1 MKQKEVKKVLD
12 FLQVNKHLN
21 DEQYNELINKK
32 FVSFSDLEKKITR
45 KVMLSKEDL
54 TKIKAIF
61 FDMNYISLIGK
72 NIDPDILNIL
82 PQDLSENYEMAV
94 FAQEGKNVSLGL
106 VVPSNFK
113 AIEAFNYLARKNN
126 FKVAYYVISE
136 ESYRTAI
143 KQYETLSEEVG
154 EALDTAETI
163 FAPKEEDLPDITKGV
178 GEVMKSAP
186 VSKIVS
192 VILRHAIEGRA
203 SDIHI
208 EPVGKQSKVR
218 YRIDGILHTTIVLPI
233 YVHAAVVSRVKVM
246 ANLKIDETRIPQDG
260 RIRIKVHN
268 KDIDFRI
275 STIPLMD
282 QEKIVMRILDTP
294 AKAPTFKDLGFLGLQ
309 AKMVSR
315 NIKKPNGMF
324 LVTGPTGS
332 GKSTTLFSALTFLN
346 KETINITTLEDPV
359 EYYVAG
365 VNQSQV
371 KSEIGFTFAK
381 GLRALLRQDPDIIM
395 VGEIRDNETAELA
408 IHAGL
413 TGHFVLSTL
422 HTNNAIGAIPRMFDM
437 KSEPFLL
444 ASTLNLIIAQRL
456 VRKICVKCKIDQT
469 DVPKDIMDQIV
480 KQFDGIPEE
489 AFYKG
494 INKNTE
500 FKFFKGKG
508 CDHCGNTGYKGR
520 TSIVETIDITR
531 NLKRIITEGFK
542 RSEADVELDKQH
554 FITMEQDG
562 IIKSLLGITTIE
574 EVLRVGQDES

>member
-1 MKQKEVKKVLD
+1 MTKKEIKKVLD
-12 FLQVNKHLN
+12 FLQENKYI
-21 DEQYNELINKK
+21 DSKQYSELFNKK
-32 FVSFSDLEKKITR
+32 FASFSDLELTVSRI
-45 KVMLSKEDL
+45 VMLSKEDL
-54 TKIKAIF
+54 AKVKAIF
-61 FDMNYISLIGK
+61 FDMSYVSLIGK
-72 NIDPDILNIL
+72 TIEPDVLNIL
-82 PQDLSENYEMAV
+82 SQDLSENYSMVV
-94 FAQEGKNVSLGL
+94 FDQKGTEVYLGL
-106 VVPSNFK
+106 VNPSNFK
-113 AIEAFNYLARKNN
+113 AIEAFNYLVRKHSY
-126 FKVAYYVISE
+126 KPKHHVISE
-136 ESYRTAI
+136 ESYRTAM
-143 KQYETLSEEVG
+143 KQYETLGEEVG
-154 EALDTAETI
+154 EALDTAEAI
-163 FAPKEEDLPDITKGV
+163 FAPKEDQLPDVSKV

-233 YVHAAVVSRVKVM
+233 YVHSAVISRVKVM

-275 STIPLMD
+275 STIPLMG
-282 QEKIVMRILDTP
+282 QEKVVMRILDTP
-294 AKAPTFKDLGFLGLQ
+294 EKAPSFKDLGFLGLVG
-309 AKMVSR
+309 KMISR

-332 GKSTTLFSALTFLN
+332 GKSTTLFAAMSYLN

-359 EYYVAG
+359 EYYVPG

-371 KSEIGFTFAK
+371 RPEIGFTFAK

-422 HTNNAIGAIPRMFDM
+422 HTNNALGAIPRMFDM

-444 ASTLNLIIAQRL
+444 ASTLNIVIAQRL
-456 VRKICVKCKIDQT
+456 VRKICPKCKETNKI
-469 DVPKDIMDQIV
+469 PEDIMEMILKRYDR
-480 KQFDGIPEE
+480 IPEE

-494 INKNTE
+494 IKKDNKLD
-500 FKFFKGKG
+500 FFKGRG
-508 CDHCGNTGYKGR
+508 CSHCGQTGYKGR
-520 TSIVETIDITR
+520 TSIVEAIEITR
-531 NLKRIITEGFK
+531 KLKAIITDKFNREL
-542 RSEADVELDKQH
+542 ADKEIAAQH
-554 FITMEQDG
+554 FISMEQDG
-562 IIKSLLGITTIE
+562 IIKSLLGMTTIE
-574 EVLRVGQDES
+574 EVLRVGEEEL

>member
-1 MKQKEVKKVLD
+1 MTNKELKKVLD
-12 FLQVNKHLN
+12 FLQENQHITSK
-21 DEQYNELINKK
+21 QYSGLFSKK
-32 FVSFSDLEKKITR
+32 FSTFSDLEKTITR
-45 KVMLSKEDL
+45 TVMLSKEDL
-54 TKIKAIF
+54 AKVKAIF
-61 FDMNYISLIGK
+61 FDMPYFSLIGK
-72 NIDPDILNIL
+72 TIDPEILNLL
-82 PQDLSENYEMAV
+82 PQDLAENYNMAV
-94 FAQEGKNVSLGL
+94 FAQEGKDINLGL
-106 VVPSNFK
+106 VNPSNFK
-113 AIEAFNYLARKNN
+113 AMEAFNYLIRKQDY
-126 FKVAYYVISE
+126 KAKYHVISE
-136 ESYRTAI
+136 ESYRTAM
-143 KQYETLSEEVG
+143 KQYETLGEEVG
-154 EALDTAETI
+154 EALDTAEAI
-163 FAPKEEDLPDITKGV
+163 FAPKEADLPDITKGP
-178 GEVMKSAP
+178 EVIMKSAP

-208 EPVGKQSKVR
+208 EPVGKQSKIR

-233 YVHAAVVSRVKVM
+233 YVHSAVISRIKVM

-275 STIPLMD
+275 STIPLMG

-294 AKAPTFKDLGFLGLQ
+294 EKAPTFKDLGFLGLA

-332 GKSTTLFSALTFLN
+332 GKSTTLFAALSYLN

-359 EYYVAG
+359 EYYVPG

-371 KSEIGFTFAK
+371 RSEIGFSFAT

-444 ASTLNLIIAQRL
+444 ASTLNLVIAQRL
-456 VRKICVKCKIDQT
+456 VRKICSKCKGKNE
-469 DVPKDIMDQIV
+469 VPYDTMQQIS
-480 KQFDGIPEE
+480 KLFSEIPEQ
-489 AFYKG
+489 AYYKG
-494 INKNTE
+494 IKKDT
-500 FKFFKGKG
+500 KLDFFIGKG
-508 CDHCGNTGYKGR
+508 CSDCGQTGYKGR
-520 TSIVETIDITR
+520 TSIVEAIEITKK
-531 NLKRIITEGFK
+531 LKDIITEGFN
-542 RSEADVELDKQH
+542 RERADKELAAQH
-554 FITMEQDG
+554 FISMEQDG
-562 IIKSLLGITTIE
+562 IIKSLLGITAIE
-574 EVLRVGQDES
+574 EVLRVGEEEI

>member
-1 MKQKEVKKVLD
+1 MKKEDLKKILD
-12 FLQVNKHLN
+12 FLQENKYI
-21 DEQYNELINKK
+21 DSKQYSGLLQKE
-32 FVSFSDLEKKITR
+32 FASFSDLEKELTR
-45 KVMLSKEDL
+45 IVMLSKEDIA
-54 TKIKAIF
+54 KVKAISF
-61 FDMNYISLIGK
+61 NMEYISLMGK
-72 NIDPDILNIL
+72 TINPTILNIL
-82 PQDLSENYEMAV
+82 PADLAENYQMVV
-94 FAQEGKNVSLGL
+94 FSQEKTSVKLGL
-106 VVPSNFK
+106 VNPGDFK
-113 AIEAFNYLARKNN
+113 AIEAFNYLARKDNY
-126 FKVAYYVISE
+126 KVKYYVISE
-136 ESYRTAI
+136 ESYNNAL
-143 KQYETLSEEVG
+143 KQYETLGEEVG
-154 EALDTAETI
+154 EALDTAEAI
-163 FAPKEEDLPDITKGV
+163 FAPKETDLPDMTKGV

-233 YVHAAVVSRVKVM
+233 YVHSAVISRIKVM

-275 STIPLMD
+275 STIPLMG

-294 AKAPTFKDLGFLGLQ
+294 EKAPTFKDLGFLGLV
-309 AKMVSR
+309 AKMVAR

-332 GKSTTLFSALTFLN
+332 GKSTTLFSALSFLN

-359 EYYVAG
+359 EYYVPG

-371 KSEIGFTFAK
+371 RPEIGFSFAK

-444 ASTLNLIIAQRL
+444 ASTLNLVIAQRL
-456 VRKICVKCKIDQT
+456 VRKICPKCKDKNEL
-469 DVPKDIMDQIV
+469 PADIMEQIV
-480 KQFDGIPEE
+480 KQFSKIPTE
-489 AFYKG
+489 AFYGG
-494 INKNTE
+494 INKDSKLE
-500 FKFFKGKG
+500 FFMGKG
-508 CDHCGNTGYKGR
+508 CSHCGQTGYKGR
-520 TSIVETIDITR
+520 SSIVEAIEITR
-531 NLKRIITEGFK
+531 KLKAIISEGFK
-542 RSEADVELDKQH
+542 REKADEELARQN
-554 FITMEQDG
+554 FISMEQDG
-562 IIKSLLGITTIE
+562 IIKSLLGMTTIE
-574 EVLRVGQDES
+574 EVLRVGEEEQ

>member
-1 MKQKEVKKVLD
+1 MTKKEIKKVLD
-12 FLQVNKHLN
+12 FLQENKYI
-21 DEQYNELINKK
+21 DSKQYSELFSKK
-32 FVSFSDLEKKITR
+32 FASFSDLETIITR
-45 KVMLSKEDL
+45 IAMLSKEDL
-54 TKIKAIF
+54 ARVKSIF
-61 FDMNYISLIGK
+61 FDMHYISLIGK
-72 NIDPDILNIL
+72 TIEPDILNVL
-82 PQDLSENYEMAV
+82 PQDLAENYMMVV
-94 FAQEGKNVSLGL
+94 FDQKGKEVNLGL
-106 VVPSNFK
+106 VNPSNFK
-113 AIEAFNYLARKNN
+113 AIEAFNYLVRKHEY
-126 FKVAYYVISE
+126 KVQHYVISE
-136 ESYRTAI
+136 ESYRTAM
-143 KQYETLSEEVG
+143 KQYETLGEEVG
-154 EALDTAETI
+154 EALDTAEAI
-163 FAPKEEDLPDITKGV
+163 FAPKEDELPDVSKV

-208 EPVGKQSKVR
+208 EPVGKQSKIR

-233 YVHAAVVSRVKVM
+233 YVHSAIISRVKVM

-275 STIPLMD
+275 STIPLMG

-294 AKAPTFKDLGFLGLQ
+294 EKAPTFKDLGFLGLV
-309 AKMVSR
+309 AKMVAR

-332 GKSTTLFSALTFLN
+332 GKSTTLFAALSYLN

-359 EYYVAG
+359 EYYVPG

-371 KSEIGFTFAK
+371 KPEIGFTFAK

-422 HTNNAIGAIPRMFDM
+422 HTNNALGAIPRMFDM
-437 KSEPFLL
+437 KAEPFLL
-444 ASTLNLIIAQRL
+444 ASTLNLVIAQRL
-456 VRKICVKCKIDQT
+456 VRKICSKCKERDNL
-469 DVPKDIMDQIV
+469 PLDIIEQII
-480 KQFDGIPEE
+480 KQFSRIPDE

-494 INKNTE
+494 IKRDSKLE
-500 FKFFKGKG
+500 FFKGKG
-508 CDHCGNTGYKGR
+508 CSNCGHTGYKGR
-520 TSIVETIDITR
+520 TSIVEAIEITR
-531 NLKRIITEGFK
+531 KLKAIITDGFK
-542 RSEADVELDKQH
+542 RELADKELEVQH
-554 FITMEQDG
+554 FISMEQDG
-562 IIKSLLGITTIE
+562 IIKSLLGMTTIE
-574 EVLRVGQDES
+574 EVLRVGEEEL

>member
-1 MKQKEVKKVLD
+1 MTKKEIKKVLD
-12 FLQVNKHLN
+12 FLQENKYI
-21 DEQYNELINKK
+21 DSKQYSELFNKK
-32 FVSFSDLEKKITR
+32 FASFSDLELTVSRI
-45 KVMLSKEDL
+45 VMLSKEDL
-54 TKIKAIF
+54 AKVKAIF
-61 FDMNYISLIGK
+61 FDMSYVSLIGK
-72 NIDPDILNIL
+72 TIEPDVLNIL
-82 PQDLSENYEMAV
+82 SQDLSENYSMVV
-94 FAQEGKNVSLGL
+94 FDQKGKEVYLGL
-106 VVPSNFK
+106 VNPSNFK
-113 AIEAFNYLARKNN
+113 AIEAFNYLVRKHSY
-126 FKVAYYVISE
+126 KPKHHVISE
-136 ESYRTAI
+136 ESYRTAM
-143 KQYETLSEEVG
+143 KQYETLGEEVG
-154 EALDTAETI
+154 EALDTAEAI
-163 FAPKEEDLPDITKGV
+163 FAPKEDQLPDVSKV

-233 YVHAAVVSRVKVM
+233 YVHSAVISRVKVM

-275 STIPLMD
+275 STIPLMG
-282 QEKIVMRILDTP
+282 QEKVVMRILDTP
-294 AKAPTFKDLGFLGLQ
+294 EKAPSFKDLGFLGLVG
-309 AKMVSR
+309 KMISR

-332 GKSTTLFSALTFLN
+332 GKSTTLFAAMSYLN

-359 EYYVAG
+359 EYYVPG

-371 KSEIGFTFAK
+371 RPEIGFTFAK

-422 HTNNAIGAIPRMFDM
+422 HTNNALGAIPRMFDM

-444 ASTLNLIIAQRL
+444 ASTLNIVIAQRL
-456 VRKICVKCKIDQT
+456 VRKICPKCKETNKI
-469 DVPKDIMDQIV
+469 PEDIMEMILKRYDR
-480 KQFDGIPEE
+480 IPEE

-494 INKNTE
+494 IKKDNKLD
-500 FKFFKGKG
+500 FFKGRG
-508 CDHCGNTGYKGR
+508 CSHCGQTGYKGR
-520 TSIVETIDITR
+520 TSIVEAIEITR
-531 NLKRIITEGFK
+531 KLKAIITDKFNREL
-542 RSEADVELDKQH
+542 ADKEIAAQH
-554 FITMEQDG
+554 FISMEQDG
-562 IIKSLLGITTIE
+562 IIKSLLGMTTIE
-574 EVLRVGQDES
+574 EVLRVGEEEL

>member
-1 MKQKEVKKVLD
+1 MTKKEIKKVLD
-12 FLQVNKHLN
+12 FLQENKYI
-21 DEQYNELINKK
+21 DSKQYSELFNTK
-32 FVSFSDLEKKITR
+32 FASFSDLELTVSRI
-45 KVMLSKEDL
+45 VMLSKEDL
-54 TKIKAIF
+54 AKVKSIF

-72 NIDPDILNIL
+72 TIEPDILNIL
-82 PQDLSENYEMAV
+82 SQDLSENYSMVV
-94 FAQEGKNVSLGL
+94 FDQKGKDVYLGL
-106 VVPSNFK
+106 VNPSNFK
-113 AIEAFNYLARKNN
+113 AIEAFNYLVRKNAY
-126 FKVAYYVISE
+126 KVKHHVISE
-136 ESYRTAI
+136 ESYRTAM
-143 KQYETLSEEVG
+143 KQYETLGEEVG
-154 EALDTAETI
+154 EALDTAEAI
-163 FAPKEEDLPDITKGV
+163 FAPKEDQLPDVSKV

-233 YVHAAVVSRVKVM
+233 YVHSAVISRVKVM

-275 STIPLMD
+275 STIPLMG
-282 QEKIVMRILDTP
+282 QEKVVMRILDTP
-294 AKAPTFKDLGFLGLQ
+294 EKAPTFKDLGFLGLVG
-309 AKMVSR
+309 KMIAR

-332 GKSTTLFSALTFLN
+332 GKSTTLFAALSYLN

-359 EYYVAG
+359 EYYVPG

-371 KSEIGFTFAK
+371 RPEIGFTFAK

-422 HTNNAIGAIPRMFDM
+422 HTNNALGAIPRMFDM

-444 ASTLNLIIAQRL
+444 ASTLNIVIAQRL
-456 VRKICVKCKIDQT
+456 VRKICPKCKETNKI
-469 DVPKDIMDQIV
+469 PEDIMEMIL
-480 KQFDGIPEE
+480 KRFDKIPEE

-494 INKNTE
+494 IKKNNE
-500 FKFFKGKG
+500 LGFFKGRG
-508 CDHCGNTGYKGR
+508 CSHCGQTGYKGR
-520 TSIVETIDITR
+520 TSIVEAIEITR
-531 NLKRIITEGFK
+531 KLKSIITERFN
-542 RSEADVELDKQH
+542 RELADKEIAEQH
-554 FITMEQDG
+554 FISMEQDG
-562 IIKSLLGITTIE
+562 IIKSLLGMTTIE
-574 EVLRVGQDES
+574 EVLRVGEEEQ